1 MNNPYLPWEAEIV
14 ERVQESDSIF
24 TLRLRLTDPE
34 ARNHY
39 RFVPGQFNMVYL
51 YGVGEVA
58 ISIVSDPESDALLD
72 HTIRAVGRVTHGLA
86 RLQAG
91 ERIGIRG
98 PFGRGWPMPL
108 AEGRDVF
115 IVTGGLGCAPVVAV
129 INYVLARRTRFGR
142 ISIVQGVKHAE
153 DMIWRER
160 YAEWSAHPDVQVLLA
175 AEHGGVLWPW
185 HVGLVTELFDQAVV
199 EPSRTIVMMCGP
211 EGMMRA
217 AAKGLMQRG
226 IAPAEIYLSMERN
239 MQCGVG
245 HCGHCQFG
253 GSFICRNG
261 PVYRYSEVQA
271 LLGVKGF

>member
-98 PFGRGWPMPL
+98 PFGRGWPMAL

-199 EPSRTIVMMCGP
+199 EPSTTIVMMCGP

-217 AAKGLMQRG
+217 AAKGLVQRG

-239 MQCGVG
+239 MQCGIG